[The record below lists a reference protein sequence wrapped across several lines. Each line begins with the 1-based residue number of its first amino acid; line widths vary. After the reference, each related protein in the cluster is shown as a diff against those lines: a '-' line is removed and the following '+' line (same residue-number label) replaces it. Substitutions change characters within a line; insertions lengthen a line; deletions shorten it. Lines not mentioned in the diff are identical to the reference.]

1 MGKSDEGIGG
11 SISDTTKN
19 RYLSFVIGDE
29 NFGMEIDTVKEII
42 NTFDI
47 TPVPHTPDYIKGIM
61 NLRGDIIP
69 IIDVR
74 TRFLME
80 PKEYDELTCIVV
92 LEHKDGNIGLIID
105 SVNEVKYVPEKN
117 ISAPPAAKLNYVN
130 QFIKNLGRTDSYVML
145 LIETQKLLFDDP
157 QSA

>member
-1 MGKSDEGIGG
+1 MGKNDEDIGG

-19 RYLSFVIGDE
+19 RYLSFVVGDE
-29 NFGMEIDTVKEII
+29 NFGMEIDSVKEII

-47 TPVPHTPDYIKGIM
+47 TPVPHTQNYIKGIM

-69 IIDVR
+69 VIDVR
-74 TRFLME
+74 VRFLME

-92 LEHKDGNIGLIID
+92 LEQKDGNIGLIID
-105 SVNEVKYVPEKN
+105 SVNEVKFIPEKN

-130 QFIKNLGRTDSYVML
+130 QFIKNLGRADNNVIQ
-145 LIETQKLLFDDP
+145 LIETQRLLYDDV
-157 QSA
+157 QVL